1 MQEMENLSNR
11 PSRSENVSRDTA
23 CSLVRYLDSR
33 SWQSALWKAT
43 EPDTRNMNDFEFRA
57 LQPVHLYEGFGGTQL
72 LRIPKTQETAM
83 LAPRNS
89 GQE

>member
-1 MQEMENLSNR
+1 
-11 PSRSENVSRDTA
+11 
-23 CSLVRYLDSR
+23 
-33 SWQSALWKAT
+33 
-43 EPDTRNMNDFEFRA
+43 MNDFEFRA